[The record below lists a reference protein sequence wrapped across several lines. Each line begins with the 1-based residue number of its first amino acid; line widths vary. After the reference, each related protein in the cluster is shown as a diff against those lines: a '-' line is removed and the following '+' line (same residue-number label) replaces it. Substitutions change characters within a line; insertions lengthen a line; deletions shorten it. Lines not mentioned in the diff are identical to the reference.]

1 MDHTELAKKI
11 VQYVG
16 GAENIRSLTH
26 CITRLRFVLKD
37 NDKTDESELK
47 KLDILGIQMQGGQ
60 YQVIVGNDVA
70 KVYKALV
77 KEYPMIAGQNESSAD
92 GGGKKGNIF
101 GRMLSTLTAIL
112 VGPLAPIIG
121 GGLILGI
128 RYMFTTLN
136 LLPDDHS
143 LIFLLTVIGNC
154 CLYFFP
160 FFLAVSAAKKFNT
173 SIYMAMGIAASM
185 LDPNLVAKI
194 GEDPVMLFGALPI
207 PMINYGT
214 SVIPIILAVWLM
226 SKVYNWLE
234 EHLPA
239 MLTVTLAPV
248 FTMLIIIP
256 VNLIAIAPL
265 ATYLT
270 GYVANF
276 LEWLMRLNLAIAGFV
291 IGATRPLLVL
301 VGMHHA
307 IRPLQYMQMETL
319 GYTTISPATFL
330 STMAQATVT
339 LAVAVISKN
348 QKNRQ
353 IAASSAISGYL
364 GITEPALYGVIFKNR
379 AALIGCILGGGM
391 GGMVSTAMGAVA
403 FSPGMPSVLTIPIFW
418 GDKPISLLTGIAVMF
433 VSSFAITAVLGKTI
447 FKVDGNNLTDGLA
460 EAAAT
465 KGKQERIEIFS
476 PIKGELQKLED
487 VEDPTFSSKVLGE
500 GIAVKPLENI
510 LAAPADGTISMVFKT
525 GHALSI
531 KTADGAEVIM
541 HIGID
546 TVKLEG
552 KYFKTL
558 IKEGA
563 LVNKGDALIQFDRE
577 AIARAGYSSVVIIV
591 ISNSND
597 FTDIRAEFDSGTIFQ
612 GERLLT
618 ALSKGGAK

>member
-1 MDHTELAKKI
+1 MERSELAKKI

-16 GAENIRSLTH
+16 GADNVRSLTH

-37 NDKTDESELK
+37 NARADEIQLK
-47 KLDILGIQMQGGQ
+47 KLDILGIQIQGGQ

-77 KEYPMIAGQNESSAD
+77 KEFPFIAGQSEASVDN
-92 GGGKKGNIF
+92 GGKKGNIF

-185 LDPNLVAKI
+185 LDPNLVAKV
-194 GEDPVMLFGALPI
+194 GEDPVMLFGAVPI

-234 EHLPA
+234 DHLPA

-248 FTMLIIIP
+248 FTMLIVIP

-276 LEWLMRLNLAIAGFV
+276 LEWLMRLNLAAAGFV

-330 STMAQATVT
+330 STMAQATAT
-339 LAVAVISKN
+339 LAVAVISKDK
-348 QKNRQ
+348 KNRQ
-353 IAASSAISGYL
+353 IAASSAVSGYL

-379 AALIGCILGGGM
+379 AALIGCILGGGL

-418 GDKPISLLTGIAVMF
+418 GDKPVSLLTGIAVML
-433 VSSFAITAVLGKTI
+433 VSSFAITAILGKSI
-447 FKVDGNNLTDGLA
+447 FKVDHAALTDGSA

-465 KGKQERIEIFS
+465 KGKQDLIEIFS

-487 VEDPTFSSKVLGE
+487 VEDPTFASKILGE
-500 GIAVKPLENI
+500 GIAVKPAENI
-510 LAAPADGTISMVFKT
+510 LAAPADGMLSMVFQT

-546 TVKLEG
+546 TVKLDG

-558 IKEGA
+558 CKEGDI
-563 LVNKGDALIQFDRE
+563 VQKGDVLIEFDRE
-577 AIARAGYSSVVIIV
+577 AITKAGYNPVVIIV

-597 FTDIRAEFDSGTIFQ
+597 FTNIRAEFDSGTIFQ

-618 ALSKGGAK
+618 ALHKGGAK

>member
-1 MDHTELAKKI
+1 MERSELAQKI

-16 GAENIRSLTH
+16 GADNVRSLTH

-37 NDKTDESELK
+37 NAQADEIQLE
-47 KLDILGIQMQGGQ
+47 KLDILGIQIQGGQ

-77 KEYPMIAGQNESSAD
+77 KEFPFIAGQSEASVDN
-92 GGGKKGNIF
+92 GGKKGNIF

-136 LLPDDHS
+136 LLPNDHS

-185 LDPNLVAKI
+185 LDPNLVAKV
-194 GEDPVMLFGALPI
+194 GEDPVMLFGAVPI

-234 EHLPA
+234 DHLPA

-248 FTMLIIIP
+248 FTMLIVIP
-256 VNLIAIAPL
+256 INLIAIAPL

-276 LEWLMRLNLAIAGFV
+276 LEWLMRLNLAVAGFV

-330 STMAQATVT
+330 STMAQATAT
-339 LAVAVISKN
+339 LAVAVISKDK
-348 QKNRQ
+348 KNRQ
-353 IAASSAISGYL
+353 IAASSAVSGYL

-379 AALIGCILGGGM
+379 AALIGCILGGGL

-418 GDKPISLLTGIAVMF
+418 GDKPVSLLTGIAVML
-433 VSSFAITAVLGKTI
+433 VSSFAITAILGKSI
-447 FKVDGNNLTDGLA
+447 FKVDSAALTDGSA

-465 KGKQERIEIFS
+465 KGKQELIEIFS
-476 PIKGELQKLED
+476 PLKGELQKLED
-487 VEDPTFSSKVLGE
+487 VEDPTFASKVLGE
-500 GIAVKPLENI
+500 GIAVKPAENI
-510 LAAPADGTISMVFKT
+510 LAAPADGIISMVFQT

-531 KTADGAEVIM
+531 KTVDGAEVIM

-546 TVKLEG
+546 TVKLDG
-552 KYFKTL
+552 KYFKIL
-558 IKEGA
+558 SKEGDM
-563 LVNKGDALIQFDRE
+563 VHKGDGLIEFDRE
-577 AIARAGYSSVVIIV
+577 AITKAGYNPVVIIV
-591 ISNSND
+591 VSNSND
-597 FTDIRAEFDSGTIFQ
+597 FADIRAEFDSGTIFQ

-618 ALSKGGAK
+618 AHKGGAK

>member
-1 MDHTELAKKI
+1 MERSELAKKI

-16 GAENIRSLTH
+16 GADNVRSLTH

-37 NDKTDESELK
+37 NARADEIQLK
-47 KLDILGIQMQGGQ
+47 KLDILGIQIQGGQ

-77 KEYPMIAGQNESSAD
+77 KEFPFIAGQSEASVDN
-92 GGGKKGNIF
+92 GGKKGNIF

-185 LDPNLVAKI
+185 LDPNLVAKV
-194 GEDPVMLFGALPI
+194 GEDPVMLFGAVPI

-234 EHLPA
+234 DHLPA

-248 FTMLIIIP
+248 FTMLIVIP

-276 LEWLMRLNLAIAGFV
+276 LEWLMRLNLAAAGFV

-330 STMAQATVT
+330 STMAQATAT
-339 LAVAVISKN
+339 LAVAVISKDK
-348 QKNRQ
+348 KNRQ
-353 IAASSAISGYL
+353 IAASSAVSGYL

-379 AALIGCILGGGM
+379 AALIGCILGGGL

-418 GDKPISLLTGIAVMF
+418 GDKPVSLLTGIAVML
-433 VSSFAITAVLGKTI
+433 VSSFAITAILGKSI
-447 FKVDGNNLTDGLA
+447 FKVDHAALTDGSA

-465 KGKQERIEIFS
+465 KGKQDLIEIFS

-487 VEDPTFSSKVLGE
+487 VEDPTFASKILGE
-500 GIAVKPLENI
+500 GIAVKPAENI
-510 LAAPADGTISMVFKT
+510 LAAPADGMLSMVFQT

-546 TVKLEG
+546 TVKLDG

-558 IKEGA
+558 SKEGDM
-563 LVNKGDALIQFDRE
+563 VQKGDVLIEFDRE
-577 AIARAGYSSVVIIV
+577 AITKAGYNPVVIIV

-618 ALSKGGAK
+618 ALHKGGAK